1 MTGHIEQQ
9 VFAHQPHQIDAGVAD
24 MVLRFI
30 FAPPRPHVA
39 VDGVQTLGD
48 RAGAIDI
55 GLLGNNDLLVLTP
68 EPCLPGGTAAAEAC
82 TDNQN
87 IDVVFDDRIVGHQ

>member
-1 MTGHIEQQ
+1 MAGHIEQQ
-9 VFAHQPHQIDAGVAD
+9 VFAHQPHQVDTRVAD
-24 MVLRFI
+24 MVLRLI
-30 FAPPRPHVA
+30 LTPPGAHVA
-39 VDGVQTLGD
+39 VNGVQTLGD

-55 GLLGNNDLLVLTP
+55 RLLGNNDLLVLTP
-68 EPCLPGGTAAAEAC
+68 EPGLPGGTAAAEAC